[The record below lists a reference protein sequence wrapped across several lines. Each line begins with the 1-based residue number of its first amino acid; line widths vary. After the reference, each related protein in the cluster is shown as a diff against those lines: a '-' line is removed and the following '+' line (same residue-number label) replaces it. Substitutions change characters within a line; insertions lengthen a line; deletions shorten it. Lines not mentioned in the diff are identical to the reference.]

1 MVKPIK
7 GLELHYA
14 MIQFLIITI
23 INLLFIFY
31 GKNGSVTI
39 ICRHGEFVLTQ
50 KLDLVLQNLLIELM
64 ECKIPLRNGAN
75 LSQSALNEMHYSSY
89 GMCEYETS
97 TDLCFEIHHIIWR
110 IKVLLRIIKYD
121 INIHEKL
128 GPEKQVQI
136 IKVQIIDHFTVSCL
150 VAWPLNESEAGGDLA
165 LIETSLLFSC

>member
-97 TDLCFEIHHIIWR
+97 TDLCFEA
-110 IKVLLRIIKYD
+110 KPNLLR
-121 INIHEKL
+121 
-128 GPEKQVQI
+128 
-136 IKVQIIDHFTVSCL
+136 T
-150 VAWPLNESEAGGDLA
+150 
-165 LIETSLLFSC
+165 